1 MTEQCTHNI
10 INPTTLNFTLAEELI
25 FYHSIFLKFKRK
37 EYDKA
42 VYYKVIGISN
52 LSFLTP

>member
-1 MTEQCTHNI
+1 MTEQRTHNI
-10 INPTTLNFTLAEELI
+10 INPTTLNFTLAEEFV

-42 VYYKVIGISN
+42 VCYNVIGISN
-52 LSFLTP
+52 LFFLTP